1 MDYIVTT
8 QQRAKGEIEAMAADE
23 NKEPLPIVTEKE
35 LAEQVF
41 GGELETLSALKVS
54 REDDD
59 DHDDA
64 V

>member
-1 MDYIVTT
+1 
-8 QQRAKGEIEAMAADE
+8 MAADE